1 MQFKLKEADILEY
14 LELNFPQQKFEKGR
28 LLIGQQRRS
37 DLSIFYLGEDF
48 LANVVTKF
56 NTFEYREAVQLDYDM
71 IDKITLKDAL
81 LFRKMYIK
89 SGEQTLKFGTS
100 RALLVISKMIIIMP
114 LLKEKS
120 NALFLKMVNLY
131 KIQNLGHKYFALSSS
146 KIFDG
151 LCYRYSVLLLLAY
164 LGNGRALVSTRILL
178 PQVSRKQYEVH

>member
-71 IDKITLKDAL
+71 IDKITLKDSL

-100 RALLVISKMIIIMP
+100 RALLADFQNDNYNAFIKGEKQRVIF
-114 LLKEKS
+114 E
-120 NALFLKMVNLY
+120 
-131 KIQNLGHKYFALSSS
+131 
-146 KIFDG
+146 
-151 LCYRYSVLLLLAY
+151 
-164 LGNGRALVSTRILL
+164 NGQFV
-178 PQVSRKQYEVH
+178 